1 MVKYNKTLE
10 YAVDLEID
18 ASPTFAPASPT
29 HRKKSANRLRY
40 DAEIR
45 VIRARVGNLE
55 EIREKLGLSRRKMCQ
70 LLLVDPSAWTRWTS
84 PGGEAPPH
92 IYRALEWYMLL
103 TEKDPRALMPIGS
116 WSSKLFEDRFRMLES
131 GLEQM
136 AKARAGLMAAVLL
149 VGGILGSVLTL
160 LVR

>member
-1 MVKYNKTLE
+1 MDIQVE
-10 YAVDLEID
+10 P
-18 ASPTFAPASPT
+18 SPTFDPPSPT
-29 HRKKSANRLRY
+29 HRKKSANRMRY

-55 EIREKLGLSRRKMCQ
+55 EIRGKLGLSRRKMCQ
-70 LLLVDPSAWTRWTS
+70 LLLVDPSAWTRWTA

-92 IYRALEWYMLL
+92 IYRALEWYMML
-103 TEKDPRALMPIGS
+103 TEKDPRALLPIGS
-116 WSSKLFEDRFRMLES
+116 WSSKLFEDRFVMLES

-136 AKARAGLMAAVLL
+136 AKARAGMMAAVLM

>member
-1 MVKYNKTLE
+1 MQTDVQSE
-10 YAVDLEID
+10 
-18 ASPTFAPASPT
+18 APASLSPTT
-29 HRKKSANRLRY
+29 HRKKSPNRLRY

-55 EIREKLGLSRRKMCQ
+55 EIRAKLGLSRRKICQ

-103 TEKDPRALMPIGS
+103 SEKDPRALLPIGS
-116 WSSKLFEDRFRMLES
+116 WASIRFEDRFAQLEE
-131 GLEQM
+131 GLVQM
-136 AKARAGLMAAVLL
+136 GRARAGMMAAVLL
-149 VGGILGSVLTL
+149 AGGILGAILTL
-160 LVR
+160 LVH